1 MNRKKTVF
9 ELSFFKTNGKPKYAS
24 GRSTH
29 KKKNGS
35 VCIFSKKRFQYR
47 CSFLNFVKFCKISVN
62 F

>member
-29 KKKNGS
+29 KKNPVQS
-35 VCIFSKKRFQYR
+35 AFLVKRDFNTGVL
-47 CSFLNFVKFCKISVN
+47 F
-62 F
+62 